1 VWQVSRG
8 GCKIAWGAVLVQGS
22 PRRGIARR
30 LQERGNDQ
38 EQDDATERLAS
49 AVSKRMFG
57 HSLTEG
63 EKASAGTT
71 YHYGLGSLACR
82 VYGMVAENLLSVTA
96 CAGMALDAV
105 VWLTADEA
113 TMLALDLS
121 KSPMGYPL
129 CIYAYSLASHLIFG
143 LTAEQAR
150 RAVRVVLCLYLKA
163 SRGRRI
169 IVIKQ

>member
-1 VWQVSRG
+1 
-8 GCKIAWGAVLVQGS
+8 
-22 PRRGIARR
+22 
-30 LQERGNDQ
+30 
-38 EQDDATERLAS
+38 
-49 AVSKRMFG
+49 
-57 HSLTEG
+57 
-63 EKASAGTT
+63 
-71 YHYGLGSLACR
+71 
-82 VYGMVAENLLSVTA
+82 
-96 CAGMALDAV
+96 MALDAV